1 SSTPS
6 LNCTLA
12 SSLPPD
18 SDSEDDEEQ
27 LALPSYNEMGG
38 SSRVEELGS
47 HRTQNSGELS
57 STPGGAS
64 INVSRQYSLGPVK
77 RAEDDNTLCTQPS
90 IQVDYL
96 SHTWREEDVWSSW
109 KHVVLKKGV
118 YSNSTRL
125 ENASWRAWA
134 KLKNKSK
141 TISAKTLNW
150 QALTLRLPKD
160 CDVTWLYGPLYTG
173 SNEGSW
179 TANTSSYGS
188 SRTSSLNSSLHKKSI
203 LKKRS
208 ISKTIPRI
216 LVSAPLLFRQD
227 TAAVQVAQYEG
238 RSNAPL
244 LGAATPGHVRFQFSL
259 RRMNS
264 STLRST
270 SSSWATL
277 STGEKKSIQFD
288 EQVQQC
294 IAVDME
300 EGIEEW
306 VDPYAVN
313 QNDFDSGSNDSGIM
327 MKPTNSKGKV
337 PAIFGKKTISRD
349 RLNVDGKTI
358 MILPATNL
366 NSGEDLQRTRSGILT
381 PYEDDEDDVAL
392 DGLSRKVIET
402 ANSAED
408 VESMAW
414 NVC

>member
-1 SSTPS
+1 MEACPVEEGGIQQQYETGE
-6 LNCTLA
+6 CVLA
-12 SSLPPD
+12 SMG
-18 SDSEDDEEQ
+18 EVEEQ
-27 LALPSYNEMGG
+27 IKDHLRKNPQL
-38 SSRVEELGS
+38 
-47 HRTQNSGELS
+47 
-57 STPGGAS
+57 AS
-64 INVSRQYSLGPVK
+64 IDPRL
-77 RAEDDNTLCTQPS
+77 
-90 IQVDYL
+90 
-96 SHTWREEDVWSSW
+96 
-109 KHVVLKKGV
+109 
-118 YSNSTRL
+118 TRL
-125 ENASWRAWA
+125 WQSN
-134 KLKNKSK
+134 
-141 TISAKTLNW
+141 ISPTL
-150 QALTLRLPKD
+150 LTFTREKD

-208 ISKTIPRI
+208 ISKTIPRS

-227 TAAVQVAQYEG
+227 TAAVQAAQYEG

-244 LGAATPGHVRFQFSL
+244 LGAATPGHVRFPFSL

-306 VDPYAVN
+306 IDPYAVN
-313 QNDFDSGSNDSGIM
+313 QNDFDSGSDDSGIM

-414 NVC
+414 NVCWRK